1 MNNTIFDLTYFG
13 AGSVVNGTESY
24 VNATDPAQSVPYN
37 GGGLS
42 PEMKTFYDRALIE
55 LAKPNLVHT
64 QFGQKRPVPKN
75 GGKTVEFRR
84 MTPLAKNLNAINEGV
99 TPSGSK
105 MTVVPFTAT
114 MSQYGDYI
122 EQTDLLEMTSI
133 DNTVLEATKLLA
145 DQAGRTVDSVV
156 RDVLQTGTNV
166 NYAARKLNNTTYID
180 TTSRS
185 QLNSSCKLRVVDV
198 FKAAA
203 QLKALNAPTIGG
215 KYVAI
220 VHPHVAFDLM
230 QESGDAWIDIK
241 KYADPETI
249 LAGELGTLGG
259 VRFVESSEAKIN
271 YGENVLPNSRSAEV
285 TSYQT
290 TSSAGS
296 ATYGVG
302 TKYAITV
309 DGTPDESLVGRR
321 LYYYEPVI
329 EESISFRVAGVNP
342 STKTV
347 FSETDLDILGSE
359 EGDTLYPGEGGK
371 LGEATYSTLFIG
383 ENAYGLIDINGEGA
397 IEHIV
402 KQRGYGNDPLDQRSS
417 VGWKAFMCAAI
428 LCDDYI
434 LRVESGSSFGP
445 FVTKAN

>member
-1 MNNTIFDLTYFG
+1 MNNNIFDLTIFG

-84 MTPLAKNLNAINEGV
+84 MTPLAKNLNAITEGV

-156 RDVLQTGTNV
+156 RDVLHTGTNV
-166 NYAARKLNNTTYID
+166 NYASRKYGNNYVAIN
-180 TTSRS
+180 SRS
-185 QLNSSCKLRVVDV
+185 ELNSACKLRVVDV

-220 VHPHVAFDLM
+220 IHPHVAFDLM
-230 QESGDAWIDIK
+230 QESGDAWVDIK
-241 KYADPETI
+241 KYADPENI

-271 YGENVLPNSRSAEV
+271 YGDDVLPGSHNASV
-285 TSYQT
+285 TSYRRT
-290 TSSAGS
+290 PTDGT

-302 TKYAITV
+302 TKYEIKV
-309 DGTPDESLVGRR
+309 DGTPEESLVGRR
-321 LYYYEPVI
+321 LYYFTPVVD
-329 EESISFRVAGVNP
+329 EVMYFRVAGVNP
-342 STKTV
+342 STNTI
-347 FSETDLDILGSE
+347 FSETEIPIAAAEEEDLVC
-359 EGDTLYPGEGGK
+359 PGEGGQ
-371 LGEATYSTLFIG
+371 LGEATYSTLFLG
-383 ENAYGLIDINGEGA
+383 EGAYGLIDVNGEGA

-445 FVTKAN
+445 FVNKAN